1 MIESAFPSCYLVTS
15 VPASRDA
22 PCHETNP
29 GTESQMRIDSVIV
42 VLGNCLVLLERL
54 GLTLGAAQALNLHQ
68 YFCLLFSIL
77 LLRELLRSSSSVIL
91 LLRRL
96 LFFSFTPLELFQS
109 AYRGSTTK
117 GTRAPVFR
125 LRDPRIWYSKPTNLN
140 PVISKPRTSR

>member
-77 LLRELLRSSSSVIL
+77 LLRELLRSSSSVSYSSSVGFCSLASLPLSSSKVPIGV
-91 LLRRL
+91 RR
-96 LFFSFTPLELFQS
+96 P
-109 AYRGSTTK
+109 
-117 GTRAPVFR
+117 RAPVLPFSGSATLVFGIR
-125 LRDPRIWYSKPTNLN
+125 S
-140 PVISKPRTSR
+140 PRT